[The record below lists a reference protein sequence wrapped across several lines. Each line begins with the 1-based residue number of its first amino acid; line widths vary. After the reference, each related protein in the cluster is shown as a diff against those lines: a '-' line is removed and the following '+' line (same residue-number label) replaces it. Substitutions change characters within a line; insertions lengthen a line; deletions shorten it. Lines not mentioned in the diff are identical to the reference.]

1 MLEGIRVIEYA
12 TYMAAPGAGCI
23 LRDWGADVVKIEP
36 PGGDPIR
43 LFFRTIGTDIEDNP
57 VFDFD
62 NRGKQSVIIDTS
74 RPEGQALIREMVKD
88 ADVFLTNV
96 RPGGLSRSGLDPD
109 SLRALNPRLVYCSLT
124 GYGLEGPDADRP
136 GFDIAS
142 FWSRT
147 GVASLTIPKGQDLFP
162 LRTAFGDHT
171 TSIAAAAG
179 ICAALVEAQS
189 TGRGRLVEAS
199 LFRTGLYTLG
209 SDLAIQLFFGRVAS
223 TKGRDAQN
231 VPISNFFR
239 SRDDKWFCIVAR
251 QGEADW
257 APLCR
262 VINRPELSDDAR
274 FSTAKARRANQ
285 AEVVALLDAGFA
297 AWDMAELAGRLD
309 AEAIAWAPVQTL
321 AEVARDPQAFAAGAI
336 VQTPSAK
343 GDGSS
348 YASPA
353 SPVRFPGADDGPKG
367 PSPSPGQHTRAVLS
381 GMGRSEAGPHMGRI
395 RFFSLQRKGSLQPL
409 RTGPCPVRRAPV
421 GAMGAG
427 APARSPGLSVF
438 VAPLSGPFFAIWRV
452 KKARQ
457 GLGAGLPGVLPGDRR
472 PLEFP

>member
-43 LFFRTIGTDIEDNP
+43 LFFRTIGTDYPDNP

-62 NRGKQSVIIDTS
+62 NRGKQSIIIDTS
-74 RPEGQALIREMVKD
+74 KPEGQALIREMVKD

-96 RPGGLSRSGLDPD
+96 RPGGLARSGLDYD
-109 SLRALNPRLVYCSLT
+109 SLKQLNPKLVYCSLS

-147 GVASLTIPKGQDLFP
+147 GVANLTIPKGGEPFP

-179 ICAALVEAQS
+179 ICAALVEAQR
-189 TGRGRLVEAS
+189 TGNGRLVEAS
-199 LFRTGLYTLG
+199 LFRTGLYTMG

-223 TKGRDAQN
+223 TKGRHEQN
-231 VPISNFFR
+231 VPISNFYQ
-239 SRDDKWFCIVAR
+239 SKDEKWFCIVAR
-251 QGEADW
+251 QGETDW

-262 VINRPELSDDAR
+262 VINRPELATDPR
-274 FSTAKARRANQ
+274 FNNAKGRRANN
-285 AEVVALLDAGFA
+285 AEVVNILDAGFGA
-297 AWDMAELAGRLD
+297 YEMEELAGRLD
-309 AEAIAWAPVQTL
+309 AESIAWAPVQTL
-321 AEVARDPQAFAAGAI
+321 AEVAADPQAHAAGAI
-336 VQTPSAK
+336 VQTPSSK
-343 GDGSS
+343 GDGST

-367 PSPSPGQHTRAVLS
+367 PSPAPGEHTRQVLTSLGRTEADIETLYKS
-381 GMGRSEAGPHMGRI
+381 GI
-395 RFFSLQRKGSLQPL
+395 
-409 RTGPCPVRRAPV
+409 
-421 GAMGAG
+421 
-427 APARSPGLSVF
+427 VF
-438 VAPLSGPFFAIWRV
+438 
-452 KKARQ
+452 
-457 GLGAGLPGVLPGDRR
+457 
-472 PLEFP
+472 

>member
-1 MLEGIRVIEYA
+1 MLEGIKVVEYA

-23 LRDWGADVVKIEP
+23 LRDWGADVTKIEP

-43 LFFRTIGTDIEDNP
+43 LFFRTIGTDIQDNP

-62 NRGKQSVIIDTS
+62 NRGKKSVVIDTS
-74 RPEGQALIREMVKD
+74 KPEGQALIREMVKD

-96 RPGGLSRSGLDPD
+96 RPGGLARSGLDHD
-109 SLRALNPRLVYCSLT
+109 SLKALNPKLVYCSLT

-147 GVASLTIPKGQDLFP
+147 GVASLTIPKGGEPFP

-179 ICAALVEAQS
+179 ICAALVEAQR
-189 TGRGRLVEAS
+189 TGKGRLVEAS
-199 LFRTGLYTLG
+199 LFRTGLYAMG

-223 TKGRDAQN
+223 TKGRGEQN
-231 VPISNFFR
+231 VPISNFFQ
-239 SRDDKWFCIVAR
+239 SQDGKWFCIVAR
-251 QGEADW
+251 QGETDW

-262 VINRPELSDDAR
+262 VINRPGLASEPR
-274 FSTAKARRANQ
+274 FNNAKGRRANA
-285 AEVVALLDAGFA
+285 AEVVDVLDAGFGA
-297 AWDMAELAGRLD
+297 YPMEELAKRLD
-309 AEAIAWAPVQTL
+309 AESIAWAPVQTL
-321 AEVARDPQAFAAGAI
+321 ADVAKDPQAFAAGAI

-343 GDGSS
+343 GDGST

-367 PSPSPGQHTRAVLS
+367 PSPAVGQHTKEVLAA
-381 GMGRSEAGPHMGRI
+381 MGRSAEEIDA
-395 RFFSLQRKGSLQPL
+395 LYK
-409 RTGPCPVRRAPV
+409 TGI
-421 GAMGAG
+421 
-427 APARSPGLSVF
+427 
-438 VAPLSGPFFAIWRV
+438 VA
-452 KKARQ
+452 
-457 GLGAGLPGVLPGDRR
+457 
-472 PLEFP
+472 

>member
-1 MLEGIRVIEYA
+1 MLEGIRVVEYA

-43 LFFRTIGTDIEDNP
+43 LFFRTIGTDIQDNP

-62 NRGKQSVIIDTS
+62 NRGKQSVIVNTGT
-74 RPEGQALIREMVKD
+74 PEGQQILRELVAE

-96 RPGGLSRSGLDPD
+96 RPGGLARSGLDYD
-109 SLRALNPRLVYCSLT
+109 SIRQVNPKLVYCSLS

-147 GVASLTIPKGQDLFP
+147 GVASLTIPKGQEPFP

-179 ICAALVEAQS
+179 ICAALVEAQR
-189 TGRGRLVEAS
+189 TGKGRLVEAS
-199 LFRTGLYTLG
+199 LFRTGLYAMG

-223 TKGRDAQN
+223 TKGRHEQN
-231 VPISNFFR
+231 VPISNFYQTK
-239 SRDDKWFCIVAR
+239 DGKWFCIVAR
-251 QGEADW
+251 QGETDW

-262 VINRPELSDDAR
+262 VINRPDLATDPR
-274 FSTAKARRANQ
+274 FNNAKGRRANN
-285 AEVVALLDAGFA
+285 AEVVDILDAGFGA
-297 AWDMAELAGRLD
+297 YDMAELAARLD
-309 AEAIAWAPVQTL
+309 AESIAWAPVQTL
-321 AEVARDPQAFAAGAI
+321 AEVAADPQAHAAGAI

-343 GDGSS
+343 GDGST

-367 PSPSPGQHTRAVLS
+367 PSPAPGQHTRDILAGL
-381 GMGRSEAGPHMGRI
+381 GRSPEEIEALYKSGI
-395 RFFSLQRKGSLQPL
+395 
-409 RTGPCPVRRAPV
+409 
-421 GAMGAG
+421 
-427 APARSPGLSVF
+427 
-438 VAPLSGPFFAIWRV
+438 VA
-452 KKARQ
+452 
-457 GLGAGLPGVLPGDRR
+457 
-472 PLEFP
+472 

>member
-1 MLEGIRVIEYA
+1 MLEGIRVVEYA

-43 LFFRTIGTDIEDNP
+43 LFFRTIGTDYPDNP

-62 NRGKQSVIIDTS
+62 NRGKQSIIIDTS
-74 RPEGQALIREMVKD
+74 KTEGQTLIRELVKD

-96 RPGGLSRSGLDPD
+96 RPGGLTRSGLDFD
-109 SLRALNPRLVYCSLT
+109 SLKQLNPKLVYCSLS

-147 GVASLTIPKGQDLFP
+147 GVANLTIPKGGEPFP

-179 ICAALVEAQS
+179 ICAALVEAQR
-189 TGRGRLVEAS
+189 TGKGRLVEAS
-199 LFRTGLYTLG
+199 LFRTGLYTMG

-223 TKGRDAQN
+223 TKGRHEQN
-231 VPISNFFR
+231 VPISNFYQ
-239 SRDDKWFCIVAR
+239 SKDQKWFCIVAR
-251 QGEADW
+251 QGETDW

-262 VINRPELSDDAR
+262 VINQPDLSADPR
-274 FSTAKARRANQ
+274 FNNAKGRRANN
-285 AEVVALLDAGFA
+285 AEVVNILDAGFGA
-297 AWDMAELAGRLD
+297 YDMEELSKRLD
-309 AEAIAWAPVQTL
+309 AESIAWAPVQTL
-321 AEVARDPQAFAAGAI
+321 AEVASDPQAHAAGAI
-336 VQTPSAK
+336 VQTPSSK
-343 GDGSS
+343 GDGTT

-367 PSPSPGQHTRAVLS
+367 PSPGPGEHTRDVLS
-381 GMGRSEAGPHMGRI
+381 AMGRSAADIEALYQSG
-395 RFFSLQRKGSLQPL
+395 
-409 RTGPCPVRRAPV
+409 V
-421 GAMGAG
+421 
-427 APARSPGLSVF
+427 VF
-438 VAPLSGPFFAIWRV
+438 
-452 KKARQ
+452 
-457 GLGAGLPGVLPGDRR
+457 
-472 PLEFP
+472 

>member
-43 LFFRTIGTDIEDNP
+43 LFFRTIGTDYPDNP

-62 NRGKQSVIIDTS
+62 NRGKQSIIIDTS
-74 RPEGQALIREMVKD
+74 KAEGQALIRELVKD

-96 RPGGLSRSGLDPD
+96 RPGGLARSGLDYD
-109 SLRALNPRLVYCSLT
+109 SLKQLNPKLVYCSLS

-147 GVASLTIPKGQDLFP
+147 GVANLTIPKGGEPFP

-179 ICAALVEAQS
+179 ICAALVEAQR
-189 TGRGRLVEAS
+189 TGNGRLVEAS
-199 LFRTGLYTLG
+199 LFRTGLYTMG

-223 TKGRDAQN
+223 TKGRHEQN
-231 VPISNFFR
+231 VPISNFYQ
-239 SRDDKWFCIVAR
+239 SKDEKWFCIVAR
-251 QGEADW
+251 QGETDW

-262 VINRPELSDDAR
+262 VINRPELATDPR
-274 FSTAKARRANQ
+274 FNNAKGRRANN
-285 AEVVALLDAGFA
+285 AEVVNILDAGFGA
-297 AWDMAELAGRLD
+297 YDMKELASRLD
-309 AEAIAWAPVQTL
+309 AESIAWAPVQTL
-321 AEVARDPQAFAAGAI
+321 AEVASDPQAFAAGAI
-336 VQTPSAK
+336 VQTPSSK
-343 GDGSS
+343 GDGST

-367 PSPSPGQHTRAVLS
+367 PSPAPGEHTRAVLAS
-381 GMGRSEAGPHMGRI
+381 LGRSEADIETLYKSGI
-395 RFFSLQRKGSLQPL
+395 
-409 RTGPCPVRRAPV
+409 
-421 GAMGAG
+421 
-427 APARSPGLSVF
+427 VF
-438 VAPLSGPFFAIWRV
+438 
-452 KKARQ
+452 
-457 GLGAGLPGVLPGDRR
+457 
-472 PLEFP
+472 